1 MSNRESPR
9 SGSNR
14 EWPYAN
20 EEHLQEL
27 IKVRGFQVA
36 PPELEA
42 VLLAHPDIVDC
53 AIIGVRLKGVHQDES
68 PRAYVVRRPGTHI
81 TEQEVKDVISK
92 QLASYKALTGGVV
105 FIDEVPK
112 SASGKILVSGLSGSF
127 DIMLCSSFE
136 VLSASESDTDDVSR
150 NGY

>member
-1 MSNRESPR
+1 M
-9 SGSNR
+9 
-14 EWPYAN
+14 
-20 EEHLQEL
+20 
-27 IKVRGFQVA
+27 A

-68 PRAYVVRRPGTHI
+68 PRAYVVRRHGTHI
-81 TEQEVKDVISK
+81 TEQEVKDVVSK

-112 SASGKILVSGLSGSF
+112 SASGKILVCAL
-127 DIMLCSSFE
+127 L
-136 VLSASESDTDDVSR
+136 
-150 NGY
+150 

>member
-14 EWPYAN
+14 KWPYAN

-53 AIIGVRLKGVHQDES
+53 AIIGVQLKGVHQDES

-92 QLASYKALTGGVV
+92 KLASYKALTGGVL

-112 SASGKILVSGLSGSF
+112 SASGKILVSVLLREF
-127 DIMLCSSFE
+127 DIMCCSSFE
-136 VLSASESDTDDVSR
+136 ALSASERGTDDASR